1 MPTKQPSR
9 LSVVTGAFGYTG
21 RYIARRLLAAGAPVK
36 TITGH
41 PDRAHTLGGKIEVA
55 PLDFEDQD
63 GLARSLEGAD
73 VLYNTYW
80 VRFARGT
87 TTFDTAVSN
96 SRALIRAAERA
107 GVRRLVHIS
116 ITNASSESGLP
127 YFRGKG
133 LVEEAVATS
142 DLSYAIIRPT
152 VIFGPEDIL
161 INNIG
166 WVLRRFPVFAVF
178 GSGDYKV
185 QPVFV
190 EDVAEIAVAAAQH
203 DATETIDA
211 VGSETFGYE
220 QLVRL
225 VAAAVN
231 SRARIAHVSPAV
243 AMWLSRVVGYIVRDV
258 VVTRDEIDG
267 LMAGLLVSEGP
278 ATGATRFS
286 EWLEQ
291 NAESIGA
298 RYTSEL
304 SRHYR

>member
-1 MPTKQPSR
+1 M
-9 LSVVTGAFGYTG
+9 
-21 RYIARRLLAAGAPVK
+21 
-36 TITGH
+36 
-41 PDRAHTLGGKIEVA
+41 
-55 PLDFEDQD
+55 
-63 GLARSLEGAD
+63 
-73 VLYNTYW
+73 
-80 VRFARGT
+80 
-87 TTFDTAVSN
+87 
-96 SRALIRAAERA
+96 
-107 GVRRLVHIS
+107 
-116 ITNASSESGLP
+116 
-127 YFRGKG
+127 
-133 LVEEAVATS
+133 VEEAVQTS

-166 WVLRRFPVFAVF
+166 WVLRRFPLFAVF

-190 EDVAEIAVAAAQH
+190 EDVAEVAVAAAQR

-225 VAAAVN
+225 VATAVN

-243 AMWLSRVVGYIVRDV
+243 AMWLSRMVGYIVRDV

-267 LMAGLLVSEGP
+267 LMAGLLVSDGP

-291 NAESIGA
+291 NAESIGV

>member
-1 MPTKQPSR
+1 M
-9 LSVVTGAFGYTG
+9 VTGAFGYTG
-21 RYIARRLLAAGAPVK
+21 RYIASRLLAAGAPVK

-41 PDRAHTLGGKIEVA
+41 PDRAHTLSGNIEVA

-63 GLARSLEGAD
+63 GLARSLDGAD

-80 VRFARGT
+80 VRFARGA

-96 SRALIRAAERA
+96 TRALIRAAERA

-116 ITNASSESGLP
+116 ITNASSQSGLP

-133 LVEEAVATS
+133 LVEEAIETS

-190 EDVAEIAVAAAQH
+190 EDVAGIAVAAAQR

-220 QLVRL
+220 QMVRL
-225 VAAAVN
+225 VAGAVK
-231 SRARIAHVSPAV
+231 SRSRIAHVSPALG
-243 AMWLSRVVGYIVRDV
+243 MWMSRAAGYLVRDV

-267 LMAGLLVSEGP
+267 LMAGLLVSDGP
-278 ATGATRFS
+278 ATGNIKLS
-286 EWLEQ
+286 EWLNE
-291 NAESIGA
+291 NASTLGS
-298 RYTSEL
+298 RYASEL
-304 SRHYR
+304 ARLYW